1 MKYQIK
7 KPEELT
13 ENEIKIILNLW
24 DISEWD
30 SMEPS
35 YFCSFFKDSEFHFL
49 IDSEGKIGVLMR
61 LNFDFILEISNKK
74 YHFSEAVGLVSAQEK
89 KGYGKELIKY
99 IIDNVIERNLE
110 SIGFCL
116 SELRPF
122 YDKCNINILH
132 DKAKAIK
139 EKSGSEW
146 IPSDDDDILIFH
158 LSDEKKELLNQL
170 SSENNAYLIQ

>member
-13 ENEIKIILNLW
+13 ENEIQIILTLW
-24 DISEWD
+24 EVSEWS
-30 SMEPS
+30 SMEPK
-35 YFCSFFKDSEFHFL
+35 YFRSFFKDSEFHFL
-49 IDSEGKIGVLMR
+49 IDSQEEILALMR
-61 LNFDFILEISNKK
+61 LNFDFILEISSKK
-74 YHFSEAVGLVSAQEK
+74 YHFAEAVGLVSAHKK

-99 IIDNVIERNLE
+99 IIDNVTERNLE

-122 YDKCNINILH
+122 YNKCNISILH
-132 DKAKAIK
+132 DKAKFIK

-146 IPSDDDDILIFH
+146 VSSDDDDILIFH
-158 LSDEKKELLNQL
+158 LSEEKKELLNQL